1 MALARAAG
9 CADTGT
15 PPDTV
20 VRCLRDL
27 PVATLVD
34 AEFYGPPSYGNSVLP
49 ENPDEVLL
57 SGRFH
62 RQRYRHTDAVPH
74 VQELGPGRAG
84 PYDRSGEHQ
93 LRFWID
99 LG

>member
-1 MALARAAG
+1 
-9 CADTGT
+9 
-15 PPDTV
+15 
-20 VRCLRDL
+20 
-27 PVATLVD
+27 
-34 AEFYGPPSYGNSVLP
+34 VLP

-62 RQRYRHTDAVPH
+62 RQRYRHTDAVPY

-84 PYDRSGEHQ
+84 PYGRSGQHQ
-93 LRFWID
+93 LRFSID